1 MPEASL
7 RRSHSTLIALSSF
20 INVRAAGL
28 VGNRVGQLGFSWFT
42 DILSHQNGVGFMIDI
57 IGSSGQA
64 PTMSVVSASEFAAPR
79 SRGRHMTAVLAF
91 QGGGQSA
98 YRNEIVEAPYSV
110 LKSVDC
116 CWGHII
122 GSGGCISGFVALYL
136 SLTIPD
142 THSFVMEIE
151 RYVAVAAKDV

>member
-64 PTMSVVSASEFAAPR
+64 PTVGTVGTLITWRF
-79 SRGRHMTAVLAF
+79 
-91 QGGGQSA
+91 
-98 YRNEIVEAPYSV
+98 IVHT
-110 LKSVDC
+110 LLL
-116 CWGHII
+116 IT
-122 GSGGCISGFVALYL
+122 L
-136 SLTIPD
+136 SLP
-142 THSFVMEIE
+142 
-151 RYVAVAAKDV
+151 